1 MMADDIKVSI
11 IGGGGSSSFDF
22 GMFRKTLEKPFGK
35 IGRRL
40 CQKELMRECLGERRR
55 RFRSDPNIYLSC
67 GTSNIIGRKQSFETR
82 CFRMLPK
89 LPRGEDRMRFP
100 SNGPKKQP
108 Y

>member
-11 IGGGGSSSFDF
+11 IGGGGSSSFDSQ
-22 GMFRKTLEKPFGK
+22 EFGK

-67 GTSNIIGRKQSFETR
+67 GTSNVIGREQSFETR
-82 CFRMLPK
+82 CFRMLGRK
-89 LPRGEDRMRFP
+89 LLTTSLHRFP
-100 SNGPKKQP
+100 NFREERIE
-108 Y
+108 